1 MKELFQEV
9 AAFLWHV
16 IDAPETASE
25 TREAAEKLIE
35 KVIDQIN
42 GWPPYEPTTS
52 DKSPQD

>member
-1 MKELFQEV
+1 MKDLFQEI

-16 IDAPETASE
+16 IDAPETAPE
-25 TREAAEKLIE
+25 TRETAEKLIE

-42 GWPPYEPTTS
+42 GWPPYEPPTS